1 MYAHVQ
7 DELVAY
13 KLLTKHF
20 VKTVSVQNNTIS
32 IKKSQYQTYQISK
45 LQKEQK
51 AHALAEKIQAS

>member
-51 AHALAEKIQAS
+51 AHALADKIQAS